1 MGTIS
6 AAAVTDLRFPTSRS
20 LDGSDAMNPDPDY
33 SAAYLELFTS
43 DDELTG
49 CAFVFTIGRGND
61 VQAAA
66 VRAVAERL
74 EGRDVDGLAEDPAAV
89 HREITGDSQLRWL
102 GPDKGVMH
110 MAVGAVVNAVW
121 DLRAKREDRPLWDT
135 LARLEP
141 HEVVGLVDWTYLR
154 DFIDP
159 GRAREIL
166 EERSAG
172 RAARIEAL
180 SRDGMA
186 AYATSPGWL
195 GYDDAKLVRLCR
207 GAAAAGFDT
216 IKLKVGAD
224 PDDDHQRLGLAREAV
239 GPDVAIAVDANQRWG
254 VDEAIAAIGRLAGF
268 GLRWVEE
275 PTHPDDVVGHAAI
288 AEAVHPVPV
297 ATGEHLA
304 NPVLAKQL
312 LQLKGASILQIDA
325 TRVAGVSDLVA
336 MILLAAG
343 AGVDVIPHAG
353 GVGLCEAVQHFA
365 FFNAV
370 SVAADPDRLTLEYV
384 DHLHE
389 HMADPVTVSAGRYRL
404 PSRPGASTA
413 FAAGV
418 ERAFAYP
425 HGTEWR
431 GGATYRRM
439 LRCHDQE
446 ARR

>member
-6 AAAVTDLRFPTSRS
+6 GAAVTDLRFPTSRS

-43 DDELTG
+43 GDEPAG
-49 CAFVFTIGRGND
+49 CGFVFTIGRGND
-61 VQAAA
+61 VQVAA

-89 HREITGDSQLRWL
+89 HRELTGDSQLRWL

-110 MAVGAVVNAVW
+110 MAIGAVVNAVW
-121 DLRAKREDRPLWDT
+121 DLRARREGRPLWST

-141 HEVVGLVDWTYLR
+141 RDVVGLVDWTYLS
-154 DFIDP
+154 DFLDP
-159 GRAREIL
+159 GQAREIL
-166 EERSAG
+166 EERRPG

-180 SRDGMA
+180 SRGGLA
-186 AYATSPGWL
+186 AYTTSPGWL
-195 GYDDAKLVRLCR
+195 GYDDAKLARLCR
-207 GAAAAGFDT
+207 EAVSAGFDT

-224 PDDDHQRLGLAREAV
+224 TDADHRRLRLARDTV
-239 GPDVAIAVDANQRWG
+239 GPGIALAVDANQRWG
-254 VDEAIAAIGRLAGF
+254 VAEAIAAIGRLAEF

-325 TRVAGVSDLVA
+325 TRVAGVSDIVA
-336 MILLAAG
+336 MILLAAAAG
-343 AGVDVIPHAG
+343 ADVIPHAG
-353 GVGLCEAVQHFA
+353 GVGLCEAVQHFG
-365 FFNAV
+365 FFNAI

-404 PSRPGASTA
+404 PSRPGAGTA
-413 FAAGV
+413 FVAGI

-425 HGTEWR
+425 HGTEWHP
-431 GGATYRRM
+431 GATSRRT
-439 LRCHDQE
+439 RGRDDQE
-446 ARR
+446 ARP